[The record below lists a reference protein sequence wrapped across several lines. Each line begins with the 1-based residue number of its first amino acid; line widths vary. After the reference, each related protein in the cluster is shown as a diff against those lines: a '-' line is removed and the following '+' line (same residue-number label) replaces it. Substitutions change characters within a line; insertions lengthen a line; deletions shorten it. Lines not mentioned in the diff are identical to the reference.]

1 MEKQFADI
9 YSKLVN
15 KIISMIPVKWNK
27 LYYLGEVENNKSSW
41 SSVFYFESTDDN
53 EIVKSHSI
61 PEKYV
66 VSEEIYEDLLNEVND
81 LLLELYECFQKNGQ
95 ELWHQ
100 VSLSLDNTGK
110 FNIDYLYDIIND
122 DDGGQVKRELVWAYK
137 TFGFMAKEGSYSRK
151 IIDEY
156 ISDKQ

>member
-9 YSKLVN
+9 YSKLAN
-15 KIISMIPVKWNK
+15 KIVSMIPVRWNK

-41 SSVFYFESTDDN
+41 SSVFYFESTDAN
-53 EIVKSHSI
+53 EIIKSHNI
-61 PEKYV
+61 PEKYA
-66 VSEEIYEDLLNEVND
+66 VSAEIYEDLLNEVNE
-81 LLLELYECFQKNGQ
+81 LLLDLYNCFQKNEQ

-110 FNIDYLYDIIND
+110 FNINYLYDIIND
-122 DDGGQVKRELVWAYK
+122 EDGGQVKRELVWAYE
-137 TFGFMAKEGSYSRK
+137 TFGFMPNERSYSRK
-151 IIDEY
+151 IIDKY